1 MVRCPMCG
9 AEFESEPLKTWRF
22 GIYEVRR
29 YKCPSCGGKFNLY
42 WSEKTVFT
50 IPKGRACR

>member
-1 MVRCPMCG
+1 MCG